1 MLKLKLEQPSDKHKL
16 YSNTNLEINEGITIL
31 IGPNR
36 FR

>member
-1 MLKLKLEQPSDKHKL
+1 MLKIKLEQPEEKRKL
-16 YSNTNLEINEGITIL
+16 YSKTDLKLEPGITML

>member
-1 MLKLKLEQPSDKHKL
+1 MLKLKLEQPEEKRKL
-16 YSNTNLEINEGITIL
+16 YSKTDLKLEPGITIL

>member
-1 MLKLKLEQPSDKHKL
+1 MLKLKLEQPSDKYKL
-16 YSNTNLEINEGITIL
+16 YSKTDLKLEPGITIL